1 MNLATLSLLVDIIE
15 AGNLSRAAARLGV
28 SRASVSQRLNQ
39 FERELDQQLLR
50 RTTRQIEPTE
60 LGWKLYEHGRTI
72 RQELLAATESVSSL
86 GQSLQGTVRLSVPSG
101 YGQLMMSAWL
111 TEFMQLYPGVTLE
124 VVFDNDIEDLL
135 EGAVDFAMRVMTEP
149 PPHLVARNMGPV
161 HYVACAAPALVQ
173 AGGMPTSLADLHQV
187 PLISSNLTGQKLRLA
202 GYEVGGSTEL
212 RIKPRLMSANFYFLR
227 DAILQGLGV
236 GVVPDY
242 MVREPLQRGEL
253 LSLPFAPGSLDF
265 LSTNKYLLYMPTR
278 YQTKAIATL
287 IDFLL
292 GKAARQGADVEEA
305 R

>member
-15 AGNLSRAAARLGV
+15 AGNLSKAAVRLNV
-28 SRASVSQRLNQ
+28 SRSSVSQRLNQ
-39 FERELDQQLLR
+39 LERDVGQQLLR

-60 LGWKLYEHGRTI
+60 LGWKLYEHGRAM
-72 RQELLAATESVSSL
+72 RQQLQAASESVSSL

-101 YGQLMMSAWL
+101 YGQLAMSAWL
-111 TEFMQLYPGVTLE
+111 TEFMQLYPEVTLE

-135 EGAVDFAMRVMTEP
+135 EGEVDFAMRVMTEP
-149 PPHLVARNMGPV
+149 PPNLVARNMGPV
-161 HYVACAAPALVQ
+161 HYEACAAPALV
-173 AGGMPTSLADLHQV
+173 AKYGMPRSLADLHQV
-187 PLISSNLTGQKLRLA
+187 PLITSNLTGQKLRLA
-202 GYEVGGSTEL
+202 GHRVGRSAEL

-253 LSLPFAPGSLDF
+253 VRLPFAAGSLDF
-265 LSTNKYLLYMPTR
+265 LSKNKYLLYMPTR
-278 YQTKAIATL
+278 YQTRAIATL

-292 GKAARQGADVEEA
+292 GKAGGGGAA
-305 R
+305 

>member
-1 MNLATLSLLVDIIE
+1 MNLTSLSLLVDIIE
-15 AGNLSRAAARLGV
+15 AGNLSKAALRLGM
-28 SRASVSQRLNQ
+28 SRANVSHRLNQ

-60 LGWKLYEHGRTI
+60 LGWKLYEHGRAI
-72 RQELLAATESVSSL
+72 RLELLAAAESVGSL

-101 YGQLMMSAWL
+101 YGQLAMSAWL
-111 TEFMQLYPGVTLE
+111 TEFMQLHPGVTLE

-149 PPHLVARNMGPV
+149 PAHLVARPMGPV

-173 AGGMPTSLADLHQV
+173 AHGLLRSLADLREV
-187 PLISSNLTGQKLRLA
+187 PLITSNLTGQKLRLA
-202 GYEVGGSTEL
+202 GHQEGGGAEL
-212 RIKPRLMSANFYFLR
+212 RIRPRLMSANFYFLR

-242 MVREPLQRGEL
+242 MVREPLQRGDL
-253 LSLPFAPGSLDF
+253 VRLPFEPGSLAF

-292 GKAARQGADVEEA
+292 RKAAEQATA
-305 R
+305 

>member
-60 LGWKLYEHGRTI
+60 LGWKLYEHGRAI
-72 RQELLAATESVSSL
+72 RQELLAATESVGSL

-101 YGQLMMSAWL
+101 YGQLTMSSWL

-149 PPHLVARNMGPV
+149 PPNLVARNMGPM
-161 HYVACAAPALVQ
+161 HYVACATPALVE
-173 AGGMPTSLADLHQV
+173 AGGMPASLADLHQV

-202 GYEVGGSTEL
+202 GYQVGGGAEL
-212 RIKPRLMSANFYFLR
+212 RHAAFRN
-227 DAILQGLGV
+227 
-236 GVVPDY
+236 PD
-242 MVREPLQRGEL
+242 
-253 LSLPFAPGSLDF
+253 GSLA
-265 LSTNKYLLYMPTR
+265 LVLRNGGKSATAL
-278 YQTKAIATL
+278 AIRSG
-287 IDFLL
+287 
-292 GKAARQGADVEEA
+292 GKAWQLSVPAGEVLTLVWPDEGTAR
-305 R
+305 

>member
-1 MNLATLSLLVDIIE
+1 MNLANLSLLVDIIE
-15 AGNLSRAAARLGV
+15 AGNLSKAAVRLGV
-28 SRASVSQRLNQ
+28 SRANVSQRLNQ

-60 LGWKLYEHGRTI
+60 LGWKLYEHGRAI

-101 YGQLMMSAWL
+101 YGQLTMSSWL
-111 TEFMQLYPGVTLE
+111 TEFMQRYSGVTLE

-135 EGAVDFAMRVMTEP
+135 EGKVDFAMRVMTEP

-161 HYVACAAPALVQ
+161 HYVACAAPALAQ
-173 AGGMPTSLADLHQV
+173 AGGMPSSLAQLHRV
-187 PLISSNLTGQKLRLA
+187 PLITSNLTGQKLRLA
-202 GYEVGGSTEL
+202 GHHVGSSAQL
-212 RIKPRLMSANFYFLR
+212 RIEPRLMSANFYFLR
-227 DAILQGLGV
+227 DAVLQGLGV
-236 GVVPDY
+236 GIVPDY

-253 LSLPFAPGSLDF
+253 VRLPFEPGSLDF

-292 GKAARQGADVEEA
+292 GKAQEQGALPDGP

>member
-15 AGNLSRAAARLGV
+15 AGNLSKAATRLGV

-39 FERELDQQLLR
+39 LERELGQQLLR

-60 LGWKLYEHGRTI
+60 LGWKLYEHGRAM
-72 RQELLAATESVSSL
+72 RQELLAASESVSSL
-86 GQSLQGTVRLSVPSG
+86 GQGLQGTVRLSVPSG
-101 YGQLMMSAWL
+101 YGQLAMSSWL
-111 TEFMQLYPGVTLE
+111 TEFMQLHPDVTLE

-135 EGAVDFAMRVMTEP
+135 EGAVDFAMRVMAEP
-149 PPHLVARNMGPV
+149 PASLVARNMGPV
-161 HYVACAAPALVQ
+161 HYVACAAPALVREH
-173 AGGMPTSLADLHQV
+173 GMPDSLAQLHQV
-187 PLISSNLTGQKLRLA
+187 PLITSNLTGQKLRLA
-202 GYEVGGSTEL
+202 GHRVGRSAEL

-253 LSLPFAPGSLDF
+253 VQLPFTPGSLDF
-265 LSTNKYLLYMPTR
+265 LSTHKYLLYMPTR
-278 YQTKAIATL
+278 YQTRAITTL

-292 GKAARQGADVEEA
+292 DKARQQQGVG
-305 R
+305 

>member
-15 AGNLSRAAARLGV
+15 AGNLSRASVRLGV

-39 FERELDQQLLR
+39 LERELGQQLLR

-60 LGWKLYEHGRTI
+60 LGWKLYEHGRAM
-72 RQELLAATESVSSL
+72 RQELLAASESVSSL
-86 GQSLQGTVRLSVPSG
+86 GRGLQGTVRLSVPSG
-101 YGQLMMSAWL
+101 YGQLAMSAWL

-124 VVFDNDIEDLL
+124 VVFDNDIEDLMA
-135 EGAVDFAMRVMTEP
+135 GAVDFAMRVMAEP
-149 PPHLVARNMGPV
+149 PASLVARNMGPV
-161 HYVACAAPALVQ
+161 HYVACAAPALVREH
-173 AGGMPTSLADLHQV
+173 GMPHSLAELHQV
-187 PLISSNLTGQKLRLA
+187 PLITSNLTGQKLRLA
-202 GYEVGGSTEL
+202 GHRVGRSAEL

-253 LSLPFAPGSLDF
+253 VQLPFAPGSLNF

-287 IDFLL
+287 VDFLL
-292 GKAARQGADVEEA
+292 EKAGRQGGLPAPA
-305 R
+305 

>member
-15 AGNLSRAAARLGV
+15 AGNLSKAAVRLGV

-39 FERELDQQLLR
+39 LERELDQQLLR

-60 LGWKLYEHGRTI
+60 LGWKLYEHGRAM
-72 RQELLAATESVSSL
+72 RQELLAASEAVSTL
-86 GQSLQGTVRLSVPSG
+86 GQGLQGTVRLSVPSG
-101 YGQLMMSAWL
+101 YGQLTMSAWL
-111 TEFMQLYPGVTLE
+111 TEFMQIYPGVTLE
-124 VVFDNDIEDLL
+124 VVFNNDIADLL
-135 EGAVDFAMRVMTEP
+135 EDEVDFAMRVMSEP
-149 PPHLVARNMGPV
+149 PPNLVARNMGPV

-173 AGGMPTSLADLHQV
+173 AHGMPRSLADLHQV
-187 PLISSNLTGQKLRLA
+187 PLITSNLTGQKLRLA
-202 GYEVGGSTEL
+202 GHHLGRGTEL

-242 MVREPLQRGEL
+242 MVQEPLQRGDL
-253 LSLPFAPGSLDF
+253 VRLPFAPGSLDF

-278 YQTKAIATL
+278 FQTRAIATL

-292 GKAARQGADVEEA
+292 GKAAQQGTD
-305 R
+305 

>member
-1 MNLATLSLLVDIIE
+1 MNLTALSLLVDIIE
-15 AGNLSRAAARLGV
+15 AGNLSKAAVRLGM
-28 SRASVSQRLNQ
+28 SRANVSHRLNQ
-39 FERELDQQLLR
+39 FERELGQQLLR

-72 RQELLAATESVSSL
+72 RRELLAATESVGSL

-101 YGQLMMSAWL
+101 YGQLAMSSWL
-111 TEFMQLYPGVTLE
+111 TEFMQLHPGVTLE
-124 VVFDNDIEDLL
+124 VVFDNDIDDLL
-135 EGAVDFAMRVMTEP
+135 AGAVDFAMRVMAEP
-149 PPHLVARNMGPV
+149 PAHLVARNMGPV

-173 AGGMPTSLADLHQV
+173 AHGLPRSLADLHQV
-187 PLISSNLTGQKLRLA
+187 PLITSNLTGQKLRLA
-202 GYEVGGSTEL
+202 GYHGGSGAEL
-212 RIKPRLMSANFYFLR
+212 RIQPRLVSANFYFLR

-253 LSLPFAPGSLDF
+253 VRLPFEPGSLAF
-265 LSTNKYLLYMPTR
+265 LSTSKYLLYMPTR

-292 GKAARQGADVEEA
+292 HKAAQQDAV
-305 R
+305 